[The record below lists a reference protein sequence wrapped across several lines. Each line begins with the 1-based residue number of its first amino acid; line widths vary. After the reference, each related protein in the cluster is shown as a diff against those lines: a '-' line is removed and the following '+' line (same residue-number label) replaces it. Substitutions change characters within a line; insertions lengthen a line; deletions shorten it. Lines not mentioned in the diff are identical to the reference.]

1 MPRHF
6 SEEEKQEIRRSLIN
20 TGLELFEKYGIDKTN
35 IDEITAKAGI
45 SKGSFYNFF
54 KSKGDLFM
62 EIYSQERQ
70 KVQDA
75 AHKKFSSSKD
85 EIDVLLKKYA
95 DFLTEKRKKRPILN
109 IVYES
114 SALALISDKLVR
126 ERLME
131 YNALINRQMTDM
143 IRGWFEARGVYRID
157 PRLVTSMIRSINFLQ
172 FHDYAIGSE
181 IYEQTVD
188 TLLDAIVQCV
198 KNSKVEE

>member
-6 SEEEKQEIRRSLIN
+6 SEEEKNEIRKSLIK
-20 TGLELFEKYGIDKTN
+20 TGLELFEKYGVDKTN

-62 EIYSQERQ
+62 EIYSVERQ

-75 AHKKFSSSKD
+75 ALKKFKNSKD
-85 EIDVLLKKYA
+85 DIDVLLKNYA
-95 DFLTEKRKKRPILN
+95 NFLTAARKKRPILN

-126 ERLME
+126 DRLME
-131 YNALINRQMTDM
+131 YNVLINRQMTDM
-143 IRGWFEARGVYRID
+143 IRGWFEARGIFRID

-181 IYEQTVD
+181 IYEQT
-188 TLLDAIVQCV
+188 
-198 KNSKVEE
+198 